1 MSSGVWMSLSSGAAA
16 ACPKRSP
23 AVPSRTA
30 RSIAVCTAAGSS
42 AVSFRPMR
50 FAIKMFAPMDRPE
63 DSVTIRAMIS
73 AFVPT
78 AASAPSLPK

>member
-1 MSSGVWMSLSSGAAA
+1 MLFGAWMSSSSGAAA

-23 AVPSRTA
+23 AIPIRA
-30 RSIAVCTAAGSS
+30 AKSIAVCTAAGSS
-42 AVSFRPMR
+42 SISFCPMR

-63 DSVTIRAMIS
+63 DSVTIKAMIS
-73 AFVPT
+73 VFVPT